1 MKVVANSIPKSG
13 THLLDRLLTLLG
25 FDLMDLG
32 GSRPHLAQ
40 AGKNLTSTRRRLRNL
55 GGLRRPEDVMGI
67 GSHLVD
73 GGRFPPARRLLRT
86 RGPEKVMTGV
96 DFPREI
102 GRRWL
107 ERRLSRVADGCFVTA
122 HCVYSPELASLFA
135 EERMRVVCIL
145 RDPRDVAVS
154 QMHHIKQRKRHPIH
168 DAFVALPSDNERLL
182 VSIRGGLLGMREML
196 SLDERYRQFLGWQD
210 DDNAMMVKFEDLVGP
225 RGGGS
230 AETQRRTVERVARH
244 VGLEPDERMMRT
256 VEENIFGV
264 SNTFRKG
271 QIGGWREEFSEEHA
285 RAARE
290 IAGPLLVE
298 LGYEADTE
306 W

>member
-1 MKVVANSIPKSG
+1 MLFCRRDGSGRQPLAETVTLERSEDYRMRIVANSIPKSG
-13 THLLDRLLTLLG
+13 TNLLARLLTLLG
-25 FDLMDLG
+25 FE
-32 GSRPHLAQ
+32 Q
-40 AGKNLTSTRRRLRNL
+40 TS
-55 GGLRRPEDVMGI
+55 EMGI
-67 GSHLVD
+67 RSRLVA
-73 GGRFPPARRLLRT
+73 GPLSPARKLLRA
-86 RGPEKVMTGV
+86 RSKEKVTIGV
-96 DFPREI
+96 ASPQRID
-102 GRRWL
+102 RRWL
-107 ERRLSRVADGCFVTA
+107 ERRLSRVADGYFVTA

-135 EERMRVVCIL
+135 GERMRVVCIL

-154 QMHHIKQRKRHPIH
+154 QMHHIKQRNEHFAH
-168 DAFVALPSDNERLL
+168 EAFLKLPSDHERLL
-182 VSIRGGLLGMREML
+182 HSIRGGELGGRRL
-196 SLDERYRQFLGWQD
+196 QSLDERYRQFLGWQD
-210 DDNAMMVKFEDLVGP
+210 DDNAMMVRFEDLVGP

-244 VGLEPDERMMRT
+244 VGLEPDERMLRT

-285 RAARE
+285 RSARE

-298 LGYEADTE
+298 LGYEADPE

>member
-13 THLLDRLLTLLG
+13 THLLARLLTLLG
-25 FDLMDLG
+25 FELINLG
-32 GSRPHLAQ
+32 GIRPHPAQ
-40 AGKNLTSTRRRLRNL
+40 AGKKVPVIDRHLRAL
-55 GGLRRPEDVMGI
+55 LGLREPEDVMGI

-96 DFPREI
+96 DFRREI

-107 ERRLSRVADGCFVTA
+107 ERRLSRVPDGCFVNA

-135 EERMRVVCIL
+135 GERMRVVCIL

-154 QMHHIKQRKRHPIH
+154 QMHYIKQKRKHPIH
-168 DAFVALPSDNERLL
+168 DTFMALPSDDERLL
-182 VSIRGGLLGMREML
+182 VSIRGGWLDKRELL
-196 SLDERYRQFLGWQD
+196 SLDKRYRQFMGWHD
-210 DDNAMMVKFEDLVGP
+210 DDNAIVVKFEDLVGP
-225 RGGGS
+225 SGGGS
-230 AETQRRTVERVARH
+230 AEAQRLTIERIARH
-244 VGLEPDERMMRT
+244 VGLEPDERIMHT
-256 VEENIFGV
+256 VENIYGV
-264 SNTFRKG
+264 GKTFRKG
-271 QIGGWREEFSEEHA
+271 QIGSWRSEFSEVHA

-290 IAGPLLVE
+290 VAGALLVE
-298 LGYEADTE
+298 LGYEADPD

>member
-13 THLLDRLLTLLG
+13 THLLDRLITLLG

-32 GSRPHLAQ
+32 GIGPHLAQ
-40 AGKNLTSTRRRLRNL
+40 AGKNLTSTRLRLRTL
-55 GGLRRPEDVMGI
+55 VGLRSPEDVMGI

-86 RGPEKVMTGV
+86 RGPEKVMIGV

-107 ERRLSRVADGCFVTA
+107 ERRLSRVPDGCFVSA

-135 EERMRVVCIL
+135 GEQMRVVCIL

-154 QMHHIKQRKRHPIH
+154 QMHYIKQKKRHPIH
-168 DAFVALPSDNERLL
+168 DAFIALPSDNERLL
-182 VSIRGGLLGMREML
+182 VSIRGGLLGMRELL
-196 SLDERYRQFLGWQD
+196 SLDERYRQFLGWQRD
-210 DDNAMMVKFEDLVGP
+210 ENSVLVKFEDLVGP
-225 RGGGS
+225 WGGGS
-230 AETQRRTVERVARH
+230 AEAQRSTVERVTRH
-244 VGLEPDERMMRT
+244 L
-256 VEENIFGV
+256 GV
-264 SNTFRKG
+264 SVNEETVPSIEEDLFGLGRTFRKG

-298 LGYEADTE
+298 LGYEADPE

>member
-25 FDLMDLG
+25 FDMMDLG
-32 GSRPHLAQ
+32 GIRPHLAQ
-40 AGKNLTSTRRRLRNL
+40 AGKNRISARRRLRTL
-55 GGLRRPEDVMGI
+55 VGLRRPEDVMGI

-73 GGRFPPARRLLRT
+73 GGRFPWARRLLRT

-96 DFPREI
+96 DFPQEI

-122 HCVYSPELASLFA
+122 HCVYTPELADLF
-135 EERMRVVCIL
+135 RQQGMRTVCIL

-154 QMHHIKQRKRHPIH
+154 QMHHIKQRKQHFAH
-168 DAFVALPSDNERLL
+168 EAFLKLPSDHERLL
-182 VSIRGGLLGMREML
+182 HSIRGGELGGRRL
-196 SLDERYRQFLGWQD
+196 QSLDERYRQFLGWQD
-210 DDNAMMVKFEDLVGP
+210 DDNAMVVKFENLVGP

-230 AETQRRTVERVARH
+230 AEAQQLAVAGVASHLGVEEATMGV
-244 VGLEPDERMMRT
+244 
-256 VEENIFGV
+256 VEENLFGV
-264 SNTFRKG
+264 GRTFRKG
-271 QIGGWREEFSEEHA
+271 QIGGWREVFSAEHE

-290 IAGPLLVE
+290 IAGPLLVK
-298 LGYEADTE
+298 LGYEAEPE